1 MFGII
6 RPCRCRLPKGLAK
19 EWLGHLCGLCLAL
32 RGTGGQVARAA
43 TNHDGLLISVLY
55 DAQAAPAEGRS
66 GGGWRTAG
74 PCPLRRMRRAEVAQ
88 GDGARLAAVVSLLL
102 ASAKIRD
109 HVADGDGAL
118 GRPVLAG
125 PARRVAGGWEA
136 AGARGGAGL
145 GFDTAVLVTAVERQR
160 EVEALA
166 GPGTPVLTVTE
177 PTELATAAAFAHTAR
192 LAGRPGNA
200 EALAE
205 AGRLFGRIAHLLD
218 AVQDAEEDRR
228 TGAWN
233 PITATDTPPA
243 RVRQL
248 CEDAT
253 RGVALALADAE
264 FTDDRLVRALLVGE
278 LERAVRRTFAQA
290 GGGFGPPPPEFG
302 VPLGQE
308 GAAQEEHQRSSW
320 CDCGGCGDLSN
331 CCGNCCRC
339 GGGDGDGDDGGCC
352 DCDCGCCDCNC

>member
-32 RGTGGQVARAA
+32 RGQGGQVARAA

-55 DAQAAPAEGRS
+55 DAQAAPAEGKA

-74 PCPLRRMRRAEVAQ
+74 PCPLRRMRRAEVAY
-88 GDGARLAAVVSLLL
+88 GEGAQLAAVVSLLL

-118 GRPVLAG
+118 ARPALAA
-125 PARRVAGGWEA
+125 PARRVAGSWET

-145 GFDTAVLVTAVERQR
+145 GFDTGVLVEAVERQR

-166 GPGTPVLTVTE
+166 GPGTSVLVVTE
-177 PTELATAAAFAHTAR
+177 PTELATAAAFAHTAT
-192 LAGRPGNA
+192 LAGRPGNEA
-200 EALAE
+200 ALAE
-205 AGRLFGRIAHLLD
+205 AGRLFGRVAHLLD

-233 PITATDTPPA
+233 PITATATPPA

-248 CEDAT
+248 CDDAT

-278 LERAVRRTFAQA
+278 LERAVRRTFAHA
-290 GGGFGPPPPEFG
+290 GGQFGPPPPEF
-302 VPLGQE
+302 VPLGQGAE
-308 GAAQEEHQRSSW
+308 GEKEEEKEEKHSN
-320 CDCGGCGDLSN
+320 CDCDGCDGCG
-331 CCGNCCRC
+331 C
-339 GGGDGDGDDGGCC
+339 DGDCC
-352 DCDCGCCDCNC
+352 DCCGCCDCSC

>member
-32 RGTGGQVARAA
+32 RGQGGQVARAA

-55 DAQAAPAEGRS
+55 DAQAAKAEGSS

-74 PCPLRRMRRAEVAQ
+74 PCPLRRMRRAEVAY
-88 GDGARLAAVVSLLL
+88 GEGAQLAAVVSLLL

-118 GRPVLAG
+118 ARPVLAA

-136 AGARGGAGL
+136 AGERGGAGL
-145 GFDTAVLVTAVERQR
+145 GFDTGVLVEAVERQR

-166 GPGTPVLTVTE
+166 GPGTSVLAVTE

-192 LAGRPGNA
+192 LAGRPGNEA
-200 EALAE
+200 ALAE
-205 AGRLFGRIAHLLD
+205 AGRLFGRVAHLLD
-218 AVQDAEEDRR
+218 AVQDAAEDRR

-233 PITATDTPPA
+233 PITATETEPA

-248 CEDAT
+248 CDDAT

-264 FTDDRLVRALLVGE
+264 FTDDRLVRVLLVGE
-278 LERAVRRTFAQA
+278 LERAVRRTFAHA
-290 GGGFGPPPPEFG
+290 GGEFGPPPPAFT
-302 VPLGQE
+302 PLGQGPE
-308 GAAQEEHQRSSW
+308 GEQEEEHKQKGG
-320 CDCGGCGDLSN
+320 CDCSGCGSCDGCCN
-331 CCGNCCRC
+331 CCECCE
-339 GGGDGDGDDGGCC
+339 
-352 DCDCGCCDCNC
+352 CCDCNC

>member
-32 RGTGGQVARAA
+32 RGQGGQVARAA

-55 DAQAAPAEGRS
+55 DAQAAPAEGKA

-74 PCPLRRMRRAEVAQ
+74 PCPLRRMRRAEVAH

-118 GRPVLAG
+118 ARPVLAA

-136 AGARGGAGL
+136 AGERGGAGL
-145 GFDTAVLVTAVERQR
+145 GFDTGVLVEAVERQR

-166 GPGTPVLTVTE
+166 GPGTSVLVVTE
-177 PTELATAAAFAHTAR
+177 PTELATAAAFAHTAT

-200 EALAE
+200 AALAE
-205 AGRLFGRIAHLLD
+205 AGRLFGRVAHLLD
-218 AVQDAEEDRR
+218 AVQDAEDDRR

-233 PITATDTPPA
+233 PITATATEPA

-248 CEDAT
+248 CDDAT

-278 LERAVRRTFAQA
+278 LERAVRRTFAHA
-290 GGGFGPPPPEFG
+290 GDQFGPPPPDFA
-302 VPLGQE
+302 PLGQGTE
-308 GAAQEEHQRSSW
+308 GEKGEEHKEKGG
-320 CDCGGCGDLSN
+320 CDCGGCGGCDGG
-331 CCGNCCRC
+331 CGNCC
-339 GGGDGDGDDGGCC
+339 DCC
-352 DCDCGCCDCNC
+352 SCCDCNC

>member
-6 RPCRCRLPKGLAK
+6 RPCRCRLPKGLAQ

-32 RGTGGQVARAA
+32 RGQGGQVARAA

-66 GGGWRTAG
+66 GGGWRKAG
-74 PCPLRRMRRAEVAQ
+74 PCPLRRMRRAEVAY

-118 GRPVLAG
+118 ARPVLAA

-145 GFDTAVLVTAVERQR
+145 GFDTAVLIEAVERQR
-160 EVEALA
+160 EAEALA
-166 GPGTPVLTVTE
+166 GPGTSVLAVTE
-177 PTELATAAAFAHTAR
+177 ATELATAAAFAHTAK

-205 AGRLFGRIAHLLD
+205 AGRLFGRVAHLLD
-218 AVQDAEEDRR
+218 AVQDTEEDRR

-233 PITATDTPPA
+233 PIAATATEPA

-248 CEDAT
+248 CDDAT

-278 LERAVRRTFAQA
+278 LERAVRRTFAHA

-302 VPLGQE
+302 VPLGQDS
-308 GAAQEEHQRSSW
+308 GPAEEHRRSGW
-320 CDCGGCGDLSN
+320 CDCGGCGDLCN
-331 CCGNCCRC
+331 CCQCC
-339 GGGDGDGDDGGCC
+339 GGDDGDDGGGCCDC

>member
-88 GDGARLAAVVSLLL
+88 GDGAR
-102 ASAKIRD
+102 
-109 HVADGDGAL
+109 
-118 GRPVLAG
+118 
-125 PARRVAGGWEA
+125 
-136 AGARGGAGL
+136 GGAGL
-145 GFDTAVLVTAVERQR
+145 GFDTAVLVAAVERQR

-278 LERAVRRTFAQA
+278 LERAVRRTFALA
-290 GGGFGPPPPEFG
+290 GGGYGPPPEFG
-302 VPLGQE
+302 VPLGQD

-331 CCGNCCRC
+331 CCSNCNCNCC
-339 GGGDGDGDDGGCC
+339 GSDGDGDDGGCC

>member
-19 EWLGHLCGLCLAL
+19 QWLGHLCGLCLAL
-32 RGTGGQVARAA
+32 RGQGGQVARAA

-55 DAQAAPAEGRS
+55 DAQAAPAEGS
-66 GGGWRTAG
+66 GGGGWRTAG
-74 PCPLRRMRRAEVAQ
+74 PCPLRRMRRAEVAY

-118 GRPVLAG
+118 ARPVLAA

-145 GFDTAVLVTAVERQR
+145 GFDTDVLVEAVERQR

-166 GPGTPVLTVTE
+166 EPGTSVLVVTE

-200 EALAE
+200 AALAE
-205 AGRLFGRIAHLLD
+205 AGRLFGRVAHLLD
-218 AVQDAEEDRR
+218 AVQDAADDRR

-233 PITATDTPPA
+233 PITATETAPA

-248 CEDAT
+248 CDDAT

-278 LERAVRRTFAQA
+278 LERAVRRTFAHA
-290 GGGFGPPPPEFG
+290 GGEFGPPPPDFG
-302 VPLGQE
+302 ALGQGAE
-308 GAAQEEHQRSSW
+308 GEKEEHKEKGGA
-320 CDCGGCGDLSN
+320 CDCGGCGGCD
-331 CCGNCCRC
+331 
-339 GGGDGDGDDGGCC
+339 GGG
-352 DCDCGCCDCNC
+352 CDCNC